1 MFRKR
6 LSYPDLKRQVK
17 RSAAHYHATVILIED
32 TVSGQALIADL
43 RDERA
48 GLRPI
53 AVRPKGDK
61 VERMST
67 ASYLMEAGQVY
78 VPTDAPWL
86 PDFQQELLAFPS
98 SRYDDQV
105 DSVSQFLIWVRDR
118 KRNVAGSARAIGT
131 T

>member
-1 MFRKR
+1 
-6 LSYPDLKRQVK
+6 
-17 RSAAHYHATVILIED
+17 
-32 TVSGQALIADL
+32 
-43 RDERA
+43 
-48 GLRPI
+48 
-53 AVRPKGDK
+53 
-61 VERMST
+61 
-67 ASYLMEAGQVY
+67 MEAGQVY

-118 KRNVAGSARAIGT
+118 KRNVASSARAIGT